1 MENIPQQP
9 EQEVL
14 DNSVFSINTWFN
26 NLPIRIIGT
35 PDEPFFYAA
44 DIAAVL
50 GIKNVSMSIK
60 NFDQEDIVS
69 PEMRARYNLITY
81 KQYKKGPRQDDSVVL
96 LTEDGAY
103 RLIFGS
109 RCVLA
114 REFRRHIAAIIRE
127 ARLKEVNKLKI
138 IEPEK
143 LQAMTAELADARA
156 IIKRYQKY
164 NPAIYVFEK
173 LVDGNPCKHILR
185 EDRDYDIKDAEHCER
200 LYKFT
205 TKPNASDYSG
215 YNLYAEIYGNSDQIM
230 DSLFDEC
237 LDINPK
243 SLEYCR
249 YIPDCDFDD
258 HDFCDFSNCKI
269 VYM

>member
-1 MENIPQQP
+1 MEINPLP
-9 EQEVL
+9 EQEQL
-14 DNSVFSINTWFN
+14 DNSAFSINTWFN
-26 NLPIRIIGT
+26 NLPVRIIGT
-35 PDEPFFYAA
+35 PDEPFFYAC

-50 GIKNVSMSIK
+50 GIKNVRTSIK

-69 PEMRARYNLITY
+69 PEMRIRYNLITY
-81 KQYKKGPRQDDSVVL
+81 KHYKKGPRQDDSVLL

-114 REFRRHIAAIIRE
+114 REFRKHISALIHE
-127 ARLKEVNKLKI
+127 ARLKEATKLVV

-156 IIKRYQKY
+156 TLKRYQKY
-164 NPAIYVFEK
+164 NPAIYVFMK
-173 LVDGNPCKHILR
+173 LINGNPCEHILL
-185 EDRDYDIKDAEHCER
+185 EDRDNDITDAERCKR

-205 TKPNASDYSG
+205 TKPTANDYSG

-258 HDFCDFSNCKI
+258 RDFCDFSSCKI